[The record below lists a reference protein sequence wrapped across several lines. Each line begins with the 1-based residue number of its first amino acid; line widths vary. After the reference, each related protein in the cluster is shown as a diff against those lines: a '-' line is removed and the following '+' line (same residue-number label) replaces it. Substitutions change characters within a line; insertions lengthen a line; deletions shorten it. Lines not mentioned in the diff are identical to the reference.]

1 MNFYIPLSAFFLESG
16 TQSFSS
22 SLDNDLVTSIS
33 RFSYNFLRLFLLI
46 TTPATTYHLSRG
58 GAPADPAPGG
68 ARPRQHFFGPG
79 PGGGGPRLNF
89 QAPPPAGQAP
99 PGPRKTLVFS
109 HI

>member
-46 TTPATTYHLSRG
+46 TTPATKYHWPRLTLP
-58 GAPADPAPGG
+58 PA
-68 ARPRQHFFGPG
+68 GPG
-79 PGGGGPRLNF
+79 PGNIFL
-89 QAPPPAGQAP
+89 APPPAG
-99 PGPRKTLVFS
+99 PGPTPGPGRPC
-109 HI
+109 